1 MTTLVSLF
9 HSLLTYTSPGSSGSP
24 RNDSDSVEDDYDDD
38 DVVSH
43 HSSEGN
49 NEEDD
54 DALDDDADDA
64 DDGNPRKGTRPKVP
78 WGPEILRHGW
88 TNVEKGFHYY
98 SGTACNASCH

>member
-1 MTTLVSLF
+1 
-9 HSLLTYTSPGSSGSP
+9 
-24 RNDSDSVEDDYDDD
+24 VEDDYDDD